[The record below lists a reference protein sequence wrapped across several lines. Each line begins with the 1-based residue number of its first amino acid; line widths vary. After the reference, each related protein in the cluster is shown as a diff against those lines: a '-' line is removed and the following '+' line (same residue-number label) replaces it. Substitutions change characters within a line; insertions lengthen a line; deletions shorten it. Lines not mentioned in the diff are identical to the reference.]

1 MSSLWVKTWKN
12 TPQIDC
18 GLCKQATCAS
28 FARAFV
34 VGRTQIDRCP
44 LLGLEKH
51 KSHREELERLGK
63 RKPKL
68 RGKPAAKLPE
78 GGMLLTRP
86 CQDTDEKVMAELR
99 VFNGVEAG
107 EQIHFGVFEPSLL
120 CDLIDC
126 IADKFELIRC
136 SRDLGYG
143 RAEIEDMSI
152 TILQDGRVNMRR
164 VSDETRVL
172 ELFRQIE
179 RAIFGSIICNC
190 CGHDVLSVLAGF
202 APLADEPH
210 PVLTAGSILSLDM
223 EVLESRMT
231 ADEMRAV
238 LHKAGAMEM
247 LETALDQFDGML
259 TKLDAKD
266 FSQTKT
272 EQDNESGFCSIVNAA
287 VNSTDD
293 AAFTF
298 TMIALALLR
307 AIENAMAGLS
317 EIQEIFREASES
329 LFDAGFEMF
338 SQAAIGQLDRTI
350 DYSDDLIELVAHLAR
365 VNRTINLL
373 RDLDWRS

>member
-18 GLCKQATCAS
+18 GLCKKATCAS
-28 FARAFV
+28 FARALV
-34 VGRTQIDRCP
+34 VGRTQIDGCP

-51 KSHREELERLGK
+51 KSLREELERLSK
-63 RKPKL
+63 RKPTL

-99 VFNGVEAG
+99 MYNGVEAG
-107 EQIHFGVFEPSLL
+107 EQIHFGVFEPLLL

-126 IADKFELIRC
+126 IADRFELIRC

-190 CGHDVLSVLAGF
+190 CGHDVLSVIAGF
-202 APLADEPH
+202 APIENELH
-210 PVLTAGSILSLDM
+210 PVLSAGSTLSLDM
-223 EVLESRMT
+223 EIFESR
-231 ADEMRAV
+231 
-238 LHKAGAMEM
+238 
-247 LETALDQFDGML
+247 
-259 TKLDAKD
+259 
-266 FSQTKT
+266 
-272 EQDNESGFCSIVNAA
+272 
-287 VNSTDD
+287 
-293 AAFTF
+293 
-298 TMIALALLR
+298 
-307 AIENAMAGLS
+307 
-317 EIQEIFREASES
+317 
-329 LFDAGFEMF
+329 
-338 SQAAIGQLDRTI
+338 
-350 DYSDDLIELVAHLAR
+350 
-365 VNRTINLL
+365 
-373 RDLDWRS
+373 